1 MSVRIESQA
10 EPIPGYKLL
19 DRLGSGGFGEV
30 WRAEAPGGIF
40 KAVKVIFG
48 DLRSH
53 DTDLVRYAEQEL
65 KALKRVKQV
74 RHPYLLALD
83 RYDIVDGRLM
93 IVMELADCNLWDR
106 FRECR
111 DKGLVGIPRD
121 ELMGY
126 MAESAEVLDL
136 MNDQFGLQHLD
147 IKPQN
152 LFLLYN
158 HVKVA
163 DFGQVKDLQ
172 GVMASVTGGITP
184 VYAAPETFDGIVSR
198 FCDQY
203 SLACVYQ
210 ELLTGQRPFD
220 GTSMSQLLM
229 QHLQLPPDL
238 APSPPVDR
246 PALLRALAKRPEDRW
261 PTVSAFVKA
270 LRDGHAGEAAV
281 AGGFSRVTPPTGDS
295 TDNLGPRPGS
305 SGIHKLSLET
315 PAPRGLSET
324 DSHAPLIT
332 PAPPEVTGPGPLRPA
347 LVIGVGQAGL
357 RVVQRL
363 RFELTER
370 YGPAE
375 FTPVVRTLG
384 IDTDPDTLDD
394 VGRPRTEDRL
404 AALPAESLVPVKLNR
419 ASHYLKPRLNGRNL
433 TDGWFDPQLLYR
445 IPRTPVTMGFRLF
458 GRLAFMDHYRTVM
471 TRLGAELEAALAPDS
486 LHLTEQRTGL
496 RRRTNRPRVYVVA
509 GAGGGT
515 GGGMLLDV
523 AYSVR
528 TRLKRMGY
536 ENPELVGVLILPPA
550 DASLAAPQALGN
562 TYATLTELNHYAR
575 PDSTFTAHYDDRSG
589 LVKEK
594 DAPFTRVYL
603 VPGPAGVTFTGT
615 GTTPPGTITAPRG
628 FGAGRTPSGSGV
640 VSRNATPPGIPVPGS
655 RARGP
660 GSGVTGPP
668 GSRVVPGAALTR
680 TPAPAGGTFKAV
692 AEVAELI
699 RLDLFTPVGRTA
711 DEAREAKL
719 AEQAGAG
726 VTVGAFGL
734 AAFDWPR
741 AEVVGRTA
749 AGLARK
755 VLTAWL
761 VPNVKRAREII
772 PTWAA
777 AQWAQLGLDPDTV
790 LARLQEAAEEATGT
804 RTEDVITLTTEPL
817 VPKGWLARL
826 PDPDRVALA
835 ADGLVKLFG
844 PPAGSARRAPTAAEE
859 AVAAAAT
866 TAGGE
871 FAHHLRTIAAALV
884 EDPQFRLAG
893 AEEATRQF
901 LATTDRLID
910 KYLTEAQAADLKATA
925 GYECLV
931 QYTHFQ
937 KGMRKPAAT
946 ELADALRQ
954 FPRARYQAVLYRAL
968 VKVYQTVRDP
978 LAAQLTDVVACKDRL
993 VEVAGPAEPPPADFI
1008 PGPRR
1013 LMPPGCLG
1021 VEDAVARFEGV
1032 ITDADLAE
1040 IDARVQAAVEPEYG
1054 GLFQACFHSAV
1065 GAEGV
1070 VAAVREEARSYLD
1083 ARLGEVD
1090 MGAMF
1095 AERFRSRQQ
1104 AEAAVGHA
1112 FAEAEPDWVGGGPWA
1127 AAEVTVLAAP
1137 GGAAGAPVR
1146 ELAAR
1151 VIPVAGLPTTDS
1163 RDDVT
1168 LYREYPAVPLSAVPH
1183 LGPAGAT
1190 AYQNLPETNQ
1200 CSLHSRLDI
1209 TQWADVDQG

>member
-30 WRAEAPGGIF
+30 WRCEAPGGIF

-53 DTDLVRYAEQEL
+53 DNDLVRYAEQEL

-83 RYDIVDGRLM
+83 RYDIVEGRLM

-111 DKGLVGIPRD
+111 EKGHLGIPRE
-121 ELMGY
+121 ELLGY
-126 MAESAEVLDL
+126 MEETAEVLDL
-136 MNDQFGLQHLD
+136 MDGQFGLQHLD

-184 VYAAPETFDGIVSR
+184 VYAAPETFDGMVSR

-220 GTSMSQLLM
+220 GSSMSQLLM

-238 APSPPVDR
+238 APSPPADR
-246 PALLRALAKRPEDRW
+246 PALQRALSKRPEDRW
-261 PTVSAFVKA
+261 PSVRAFVRA
-270 LRDGHAGEAAV
+270 IREGDGLAASVTRV
-281 AGGFSRVTPPTGDS
+281 AAPTGDS
-295 TDNLGPRPGS
+295 TDNLGPKPG
-305 SGIHKLSLET
+305 SGIHGLSLET
-315 PAPRGLSET
+315 PAPRGMTET
-324 DSHAPLIT
+324 DNHAVLVT

-347 LVIGVGQAGL
+347 LVIGIGQAGL

-363 RFELTER
+363 RFELNDR

-375 FTPVVRTLG
+375 FTPLLRTLV

-394 VGRPRTEDRL
+394 AVRPRGADRL
-404 AALPAESLVPVKLNR
+404 AALSAETIVPAKLNR

-433 TDGWFDPQLLYR
+433 TEGWFDPQLLYR
-445 IPRTPVTMGFRLF
+445 IPRTPQTMGLRLF
-458 GRLAFMDHYRTVM
+458 GRLAFMDHYRAVM
-471 TRLGAELEAALAPDS
+471 AKVGAELEAALSPDS

-523 AYSVR
+523 AYAVR
-528 TRLKRMGY
+528 AKLKRMGY
-536 ENPELVGVLILPPA
+536 EHPELVGVLLLPPA
-550 DASLAAPQALGN
+550 DASLAPPQALGN
-562 TYATLTELNHYAR
+562 TYATLTELNHFTR
-575 PDSTFTAHYDDRSG
+575 PDSTFTAGYDDRG
-589 LVKEK
+589 GAVKEK
-594 DAPFTRVYL
+594 DAPFTRVML
-603 VPGPAGVTFTGT
+603 VPGPAGSIFSGT
-615 GTTPPGTITAPRG
+615 RTTPPAAGAINRG
-628 FGAGRTPSGSGV
+628 LIGRPSG
-640 VSRNATPPGIPVPGS
+640 VSPVPP
-655 RARGP
+655 ARP
-660 GSGVTGPP
+660 KVGSGVTGQP

-680 TPAPAGGTFKAV
+680 TPEPAVAAFKAV
-692 AEVAELI
+692 AGVAELI
-699 RLDLFTPVGRTA
+699 RLDLFTPLGRAA
-711 DEAREAKL
+711 DEQRDAKL
-719 AEQAGAG
+719 VGQPKA
-726 VTVGAFGL
+726 VTVGAFGVT
-734 AAFDWPR
+734 AFDWPR

-749 AGLARK
+749 AAVARK

-777 AQWAQLGLDPDTV
+777 AQWTQIGLDPDTA
-790 LARLQEAAEEATGT
+790 LAKLQAAAETATGA
-804 RTEDVITLTTEPL
+804 RTEDLITLTTEPL

-826 PDPDRVALA
+826 PEPEKVAVA
-835 ADGLVKLFG
+835 VDGLVKLFG
-844 PPAGSARRAPTAAEE
+844 PPAGPAHRQPTAAEE
-859 AVAAAAT
+859 AVAD
-866 TAGGE
+866 TAVKLGDE
-871 FAHHLRTIAAALV
+871 SAHHLRTIAAALV
-884 EDPQFRLAG
+884 EDQQFRIAG

-901 LATTDRLID
+901 LATADRLAD
-910 KYLTEAQAADLKATA
+910 KYSAEAAAAEQKSTA
-925 GYECLV
+925 AYECLV
-931 QYTHFQ
+931 HYTHHT
-937 KGMRKPAAT
+937 KGMRKPAAA
-946 ELADALRQ
+946 ELADALRL

-968 VKVYQTVRDP
+968 ARVYQGIHDP
-978 LAAQLTDVVACKDRL
+978 LALQLTDVLGCKDRL
-993 VEVAGPAEPPPADFI
+993 AEIAGPVDPPAADFI

-1021 VEDAVARFEGV
+1021 VDDAVARFEGV
-1032 ITDADLAE
+1032 LTDADFAA
-1040 IDARVQAAVEPEYG
+1040 IDARVQAALEPDLG
-1054 GLFQACFHSAV
+1054 GVFQACFHSAV
-1065 GAEGV
+1065 GPEGV
-1070 VAAVREEARSYLD
+1070 IAAVREETRSYLD

-1104 AEAAVGHA
+1104 AEAAVAHA
-1112 FAEAEPDWVGGGPWA
+1112 YAEADPEWVGGGPWTGT
-1127 AAEVTVLAAP
+1127 EVTVLGAP
-1137 GGAAGAPVR
+1137 DGVAGGPVR
-1146 ELAAR
+1146 ELATRA
-1151 VIPVAGLPTTDS
+1151 IPVAGLPVAES

-1168 LYREYPAVPLSAVPH
+1168 IYREYPAVPLSAVPH
-1183 LGPAGAT
+1183 LGPAGST
-1190 AYQNLPETNQ
+1190 AYQNLPDANQ
-1200 CSLHSRLDI
+1200 CSLHSRLDV
-1209 TQWADVDQG
+1209 TAWTDVDAV

>member
-1 MSVRIESQA
+1 MSVRIESQS

-30 WRAEAPGGIF
+30 WRCEAPGGIN

-48 DLRSH
+48 DLRSQ
-53 DTDLVRYAEQEL
+53 DNDLIRYAEQEL

-111 DKGLVGIPRD
+111 DKGLPGIPRD
-121 ELMGY
+121 ELLGY
-126 MAESAEVLDL
+126 MRETAEVLDL

-184 VYAAPETFDGIVSR
+184 VYAAPETFDGVVSR

-238 APSPPVDR
+238 APSPAIDR
-246 PALLRALAKRPEDRW
+246 PALQRALAKRPEERW
-261 PTVSAFVKA
+261 PSVGAFVKA
-270 LRDGHAGEAAV
+270 LCGEDGSGV
-281 AGGFSRVTPPTGDS
+281 VRTPASDA
-295 TDNLGPRPGS
+295 TDNLGPKPASDIYG
-305 SGIHKLSLET
+305 LSLET
-315 PAPRGLSET
+315 PVPRGLSDT
-324 DSHAPLIT
+324 DNHAVLAT
-332 PAPPEVTGPGPLRPA
+332 PAPPEVTGDGPLRPA
-347 LVIGVGQAGL
+347 VIIGLGQAGL

-363 RFELTER
+363 RFELAER
-370 YGPAE
+370 YGPPE
-375 FTPVVRTLG
+375 FTPLVRTVA

-394 VGRPRTEDRL
+394 AARARPHDRL
-404 AALPAESLVPVKLNR
+404 AALPPEAVIPAKLNR

-445 IPRTPVTMGFRLF
+445 IPRTPQTMGFRLF
-458 GRLAFMDHYRTVM
+458 GRLALMDHYRAVM
-471 TRLGAELEAALAPDS
+471 AKLGAELEAALSPDS

-515 GGGMLLDV
+515 GGGMLIDV
-523 AYSVR
+523 AYAVR

-536 ENPELVGVLILPPA
+536 EAPEIVGVVILPPA
-550 DASLAAPQALGN
+550 DASLAPPQALGN
-562 TYATLTELNHYAR
+562 AYATLTELNHYAR
-575 PDSTFTAHYDDRSG
+575 PDSTFTAHYDDRGG

-594 DAPFTRVYL
+594 DAPFTRVVL
-603 VPGPAGVTFTGT
+603 VPGPAGAMFNGT
-615 GTTPPGTITAPRG
+615 RTTPPAT
-628 FGAGRTPSGSGV
+628 SV
-640 VSRNATPPGIPVPGS
+640 VSRGLLSRPAPPGVGTRATPPGIAVPAS
-655 RARGP
+655 RGKP
-660 GSGVTGPP
+660 GSGATGQP
-668 GSRVVPGAALTR
+668 GSRVIPVPGLGQ
-680 TPAPAGGTFKAV
+680 TPEPAGVAFKAV
-692 AEVAELI
+692 AQVADLI
-699 RLDLFTPVGRTA
+699 RLDLFTQVGRAA
-711 DEAREAKL
+711 DEQREEKL
-719 AEQAGAG
+719 AEQRPAVTVSAFG
-726 VTVGAFGL
+726 VT
-734 AAFDWPR
+734 AFDWPR
-741 AEVVGRTA
+741 AEVVSRTTA
-749 AGLARK
+749 TAARK

-761 VPNVKRAREII
+761 VPNVKRAREVI

-777 AQWAQLGLDPDTV
+777 AQWTRLELDPDT
-790 LARLQEAAEEATGT
+790 LLSKLQAAAEGATGA
-804 RTEDVITLTTEPL
+804 RTEDLIAAATEPL

-826 PDPDRVALA
+826 PEPDRVAVA
-835 ADGLVKLFG
+835 VDGLVKLFG
-844 PPAGSARRAPTAAEE
+844 PPSAPAHREPTAAEA
-859 AVAAAAT
+859 AVADAALA
-866 TAGGE
+866 AVNE
-871 FAHHLRTIAAALV
+871 AALHLRTVAAGLV

-901 LATTDRLID
+901 LATTDRLAE
-910 KYLTEAQAADLKATA
+910 KYYAEAAAADVKATA
-925 GYECLV
+925 AYECLV

-937 KGMRKPAAT
+937 KGMRKPSAA
-946 ELADALRQ
+946 EIADALRL
-954 FPRARYQAVLYRAL
+954 FPRARYQAVLHRTLAQL
-968 VKVYQTVRDP
+968 YQTVRDP
-978 LAAQLTDVVACKDRL
+978 LELQLSDIAGCREKL
-993 VEVAGPAEPPPADFI
+993 AEVAGPVGPSGPDFI

-1013 LMPPGCLG
+1013 LMPPGCLS
-1021 VEDAVARFEGV
+1021 VDDAVNRFEGV
-1032 ITDADLAE
+1032 LTDADQAAIE
-1040 IDARVQAAVEPEYG
+1040 DRVQAALEPEHG
-1054 GLFQACFHSAV
+1054 GLFQACFASTA
-1065 GAEGV
+1065 GPEGV
-1070 VAAVREEARSYLD
+1070 VAAVREEARAYLD
-1083 ARLGEVD
+1083 ARLGDVD

-1095 AERFRSRQQ
+1095 AERFRSRQS

-1112 FAEAEPDWVGGGPWA
+1112 FAEAEPEWVGGGPWTGT
-1127 AAEVTVLAAP
+1127 EVTVLAAP
-1137 GGAAGAPVR
+1137 DGVAGGPVR

-1151 VIPVAGLPTTDS
+1151 AIPIAGLPTAVS

-1168 LYREYPAVPLSAVPH
+1168 IYREYPSVPLAAVPH
-1183 LGPAGAT
+1183 LGPAGST
-1190 AYQNLPETNQ
+1190 AYQNLPESNQ
-1200 CSLHSRLDI
+1200 CSLHSRLDV
-1209 TQWADVDQG
+1209 TVWTGVDD

>member
-1 MSVRIESQA
+1 MSVRIESHA

-30 WRAEAPGGIF
+30 WRCEAPGGIN

-48 DLRSH
+48 DLRSQ
-53 DTDLVRYAEQEL
+53 DNDLVRYAEQEL

-83 RYDIVDGRLM
+83 RYDIVDGKLM

-111 DKGLVGIPRD
+111 EKGHPGIPRD
-121 ELMGY
+121 ELLGY
-126 MAESAEVLDL
+126 MREAAEVLDL

-184 VYAAPETFDGIVSR
+184 VYAAPETFDGLVSR
-198 FCDQY
+198 YCDQY

-238 APSPPVDR
+238 APSPPADR
-246 PALLRALAKRPEDRW
+246 PALLRALAKRPDDRW
-261 PTVSAFVKA
+261 PTVSAFVRA
-270 LRDGHAGEAAV
+270 IQDGGGGSGAVGRAA
-281 AGGFSRVTPPTGDS
+281 PTADS
-295 TDNLGPRPGS
+295 ANDLGPKPG
-305 SGIHKLSLET
+305 SGIHGLELET
-315 PAPRGLSET
+315 PSPRGLLDT
-324 DSHAPLIT
+324 DNHAALIT
-332 PAPPEVTGPGPLRPA
+332 PAPPEVTGDGPLRPA
-347 LVIGVGQAGL
+347 VVIGIGQAGL
-357 RVVQRL
+357 RVAQRL
-363 RFELTER
+363 RFELAER

-375 FTPVVRTLG
+375 FTPLVRTLA

-394 VGRPRTEDRL
+394 AERPRPQDRL
-404 AALPAESLVPVKLNR
+404 AALPADCIIPAKLNR

-445 IPRTPVTMGFRLF
+445 IPRTPQTMGLRLF

-471 TRLGAELEAALAPDS
+471 AKLGAELEAALAPDS

-523 AYSVR
+523 AYAVR
-528 TRLKRMGY
+528 ARLKRMGY
-536 ENPELVGVLILPPA
+536 ESPELVGVLFLPPA
-550 DASLAAPQALGN
+550 DASLAPPQALGN
-562 TYATLTELNHYAR
+562 AYATLTELNHYTR
-575 PDSTFTAHYDDRSG
+575 PDTTFTAHYDDRSG
-589 LVKEK
+589 AVKEK
-594 DAPFTRVYL
+594 DAPFTRVLL
-603 VPGPAGVTFTGT
+603 VPGPAGAVFNGT
-615 GTTPPGTITAPRG
+615 RSTPPAT
-628 FGAGRTPSGSGV
+628 GV
-640 VSRNATPPGIPVPGS
+640 VGRGALTRPAPAGVGTRMTPPGIAVPG
-655 RARGP
+655 ARKP
-660 GSGVTGPP
+660 GSGATGTP
-668 GSRVVPGAALTR
+668 GSRVVPVPGFGQ
-680 TPAPAGGTFKAV
+680 TPEPAGTAFKAV
-692 AEVAELI
+692 TQVAELI

-711 DEAREAKL
+711 DAQREAKL
-719 AEQAGAG
+719 AGLPPG
-726 VTVGAFGL
+726 VTVGAFGV

-741 AEVVGRTA
+741 AEVVVRTA
-749 AGLARK
+749 ETVSRK

-761 VPNVKRAREII
+761 LPNVKRAREVI

-777 AQWAQLGLDPDTV
+777 AQWTRMELDPDAV
-790 LARLQEAAEEATGT
+790 LARLQAAAESATGA
-804 RTEDVITLTTEPL
+804 RTEDLIAAATEPL

-826 PDPDRVALA
+826 PEPERVAVA
-835 ADGLVKLFG
+835 VDGLVKLFG
-844 PPAGSARRAPTAAEE
+844 PPSGPAHRVPTAAEG
-859 AVAAAAT
+859 AVAEAALAV
-866 TAGGE
+866 ANE
-871 FAHHLRTIAAALV
+871 AALHLRTVVAGLV

-901 LATTDRLID
+901 LATTDRLAE
-910 KYLTEAQAADLKATA
+910 KYYAEAAAADLKATA
-925 GYECLV
+925 AYECLV

-937 KGMRKPAAT
+937 KGMRKPAAA
-946 ELADALRQ
+946 EIADALRL
-954 FPRARYQAVLYRAL
+954 FPRARYQGVLHRTLARL
-968 VKVYQTVRDP
+968 YQTVRDP
-978 LAAQLTDVVACKDRL
+978 LEAQLADVSGCRERL
-993 VEVAGPAEPPPADFI
+993 AEVAGPVGPAAADFI

-1021 VEDAVARFEGV
+1021 VDDAVARFEGV
-1032 ITDADLAE
+1032 LTDADQAA
-1040 IDARVQAAVEPEYG
+1040 IDARVQALLEPEHG
-1054 GLFQACFHSAV
+1054 GLFQACFSSSA
-1065 GAEGV
+1065 GPEGV

-1083 ARLGEVD
+1083 ARLGDVD

-1095 AERFRSRQQ
+1095 AERFRSRQS

-1112 FAEAEPDWVGGGPWA
+1112 FAEAEPEWVGGGPWTGT
-1127 AAEVTVLAAP
+1127 EVTVLAVP
-1137 GGAAGAPVR
+1137 DGVAGAPVR

-1151 VIPVAGLPTTDS
+1151 AIPVAGLPTADS

-1168 LYREYPAVPLSAVPH
+1168 IYREYPAVPLSAVPH
-1183 LGPAGAT
+1183 LGPAGST
-1190 AYQNLPETNQ
+1190 AYQNLPESNQ
-1200 CSLHSRLDI
+1200 CSLHSRLDV
-1209 TQWADVDQG
+1209 TAWTGVDD